1 MATNHFFKNFNS
13 FPQQELVNSLSK
25 EVIQIAG
32 LDVLYLPRFDSYA
45 KDTLLNED
53 ALIEYN
59 KGYQVE
65 MYVNTPD
72 GYGGSGDTL
81 SKFGLDVQDE
91 IILIVNKE
99 RFKDETF
106 IDQPREGDLIYFPLG
121 KTIFTIKYVEHEQ
134 PFYTLGKT
142 NVFEITAET
151 FRYSNE
157 RFNLAGEEAGEIFNK
172 IERDN
177 ATTVEFT
184 VTSGSS
190 IVFRDG
196 ETIFQGNTP
205 ETATA
210 MARVSKQEA
219 NKIYVYR
226 VQGQFVLNELVTG
239 IKSLTSAYLT
249 GIDDQIISTSEFD
262 DYKEFEVEGD
272 DILDFSEIDPWSE
285 GDI

>member
-106 IDQPREGDLIYFPLG
+106 IDQPREGDFI
-121 KTIFTIKYVEHEQ
+121 
-134 PFYTLGKT
+134 
-142 NVFEITAET
+142 
-151 FRYSNE
+151 
-157 RFNLAGEEAGEIFNK
+157 
-172 IERDN
+172 
-177 ATTVEFT
+177 
-184 VTSGSS
+184 
-190 IVFRDG
+190 
-196 ETIFQGNTP
+196 
-205 ETATA
+205 
-210 MARVSKQEA
+210 
-219 NKIYVYR
+219 
-226 VQGQFVLNELVTG
+226 
-239 IKSLTSAYLT
+239 
-249 GIDDQIISTSEFD
+249 
-262 DYKEFEVEGD
+262 
-272 DILDFSEIDPWSE
+272 
-285 GDI
+285 